1 MKENKVFCEECRK
14 DVNFTVED
22 KQMEGTIK
30 DISYKYMGKIARCT
44 DCQSE
49 IYVAK
54 VNDYNLKALYD
65 EYRKKNNIISLEE
78 ILEISPKYDI
88 GKRPLSL
95 LLGWGEHTFTRY
107 CDGDIPTKQYS
118 EELKKIYE
126 DLQYYNEILE
136 KNKANL
142 NSETTYTKSK
152 KAVEKLI
159 GKDLNQK
166 FKINIAIEY
175 LLNKCE
181 DITPLALQKLLYYVQ
196 GFYYAFNEEFLFE
209 EDCQAWV
216 HGPVYPEVYQKYKDY
231 KFDPIKQSSEP
242 ADLGLTSSETAIFDS
257 VAKNLSCY
265 SGKVLEEFTHSE
277 TPWLKARE
285 NLLNYEPTT
294 RRIQKEDIGNYFK
307 KVKEKYDM
315 INPGDIKSYAQTMF
329 EII

>member
-126 DLQYYNEILE
+126 DPQYYNEILE